1 MATSK
6 QMKGN
11 QNAEKWSL
19 NKAKSFCE
27 DILKYIVDNE
37 KCRSMATACSKL
49 QGYEGQIN
57 YLEDKF
63 NIDFQSIK
71 KAKEIIKSRLIEQ
84 GLDNTANT
92 AMAIF
97 ILKNNHD
104 MTDKQEN
111 RNIEVIEQ
119 PLFPDDIPTN
129 ESD

>member
-1 MATSK
+1 MSTSK

-11 QNAEKWSL
+11 KNAEKWSL
-19 NKAKSFCE
+19 STAKKFCE
-27 DILKYIVDNE
+27 DVLQIIIADD
-37 KCRSMATACSKL
+37 KCRSMSTACSKL
-49 QGYEGQIN
+49 GGYESQIN
-57 YLEDKF
+57 YLEHKF
-63 NIDFQSIK
+63 KIEFEPIK
-71 KAKEIIKSRLIEQ
+71 KAKDLIKSRLIEQ

-129 ESD
+129 ESN